1 MDRFELVSR
10 QAILTGNKV
19 QKHGSEVDECLGAAI
34 VLRDKQTG
42 VLYLWCRETVYND
55 YGTKAGAGIGGL
67 TVMLDQDGKPVTM
80 NYSVNI

>member
-1 MDRFELVSR
+1 MDRFEVVNR
-10 QAILTGNKV
+10 NILR
-19 QKHGSEVDECLGAAI
+19 DEHNTSIGDAT

-42 VLYLWCRETVYND
+42 VLYLWCKEFSL
-55 YGTKAGAGIGGL
+55 GFHAGVGGL